1 MKKVFACAL
10 TVAMLVSSFS
20 NAFAYAPSYYD
31 GVEYGDVGYSSED
44 PDGEINL
51 AVTAKGDVK
60 FVGDAM
66 YVKGSVYSAGDIYV
80 GNGAGNKVDGFFI
93 SAGDGSLDP
102 GNGTIEDRKCHG
114 YIHVDDFGNRED
126 INAYSTV
133 LDYAGAII
141 DTDTSFEC
149 TYTAFDIPEI
159 DNNLGEVEA
168 NIYGGWNNDGPI
180 TVSVDTKIDLLKV
193 NGNAITI
200 DTTNGD
206 VNLVIDDMD
215 MDYYRNLG
223 FNFVGS
229 NNANIYINNVSE
241 FKDVSINY
249 DMTAWPPVV
258 SGNTENV
265 HLYLSGDDVTI
276 SSSHI
281 AAKTI
286 YVNADALTVTGS
298 SEVEADFK
306 VCADSFKLYGN
317 TSITGNVC
325 APNAAS
331 EVIDTGTLYG
341 QLHTN
346 TLEMNGA
353 GQIIYKADSAVT
365 VATPTPE
372 PTPEATATPEP
383 TQAPV
388 MPSGAKK
395 DYTGFKYAYIF
406 GYEPYNQDDE
416 IVLEMAPE
424 AKVTREQVCAM
435 LVRVD
440 DQYNNKIGKTRY
452 LEDGIFNSDVDENRW
467 SYNALAA
474 VAESNAFY
482 GKTDLE
488 PGAHISRGEVAR
500 IVAFMM
506 GLTDTDDEI
515 VYSDAVG
522 DENEVYINLVSA
534 AGYMQGYEDG
544 TFQPAAAI
552 TRAEFCSLLNNI
564 IGRTSDNGYLLE
576 TAEGDPITHD
586 TYHFSDLKPSAWY
599 YETMLYATSAFDGS
613 YVDLETRGENIR
625 NKLDGYINP
634 DGETQYEY

>member
-1 MKKVFACAL
+1 MKKIFACAL
-10 TVAMLVSSFS
+10 SAAMLISSFS
-20 NAFAYAPSYYD
+20 NVFAYAPSHYD
-31 GVEYGDVGYSSED
+31 GKAYGSVGYASED

-102 GNGTIEDRKCHG
+102 GNGTTEDRKCHG
-114 YIHVDDFGNRED
+114 YIHVDDDGNRED

-141 DTDTSFEC
+141 DLDTSFEC
-149 TYTAFDIPEI
+149 SLDTFTVPEPKK
-159 DNNLGEVEA
+159 NLGEVTA

-180 TVSVDTKIDLLKV
+180 TVSEDTKIDLLKV

-215 MDYYRNLG
+215 MEYYRNLG
-223 FNFVGS
+223 FNFIGN
-229 NNANIYINNVSE
+229 NNANIYINNVGKL
-241 FKDVSINY
+241 KDVSINY
-249 DMTAWPPVV
+249 DTSVWPPVAC
-258 SGNTENV
+258 GNPEQV

-276 SSSHI
+276 SSSKI
-281 AAKTI
+281 AAADIT
-286 YVNADALTVTGS
+286 VNSNTLTVTGS
-298 SEVEADFK
+298 SEITADFK
-306 VCADSFKLYGN
+306 VYSDEFMLYGN

-325 APNAAS
+325 APNAES
-331 EVIDTGTLYG
+331 KIVDTGVLYG

-346 TLEMNGA
+346 TLEMNGN

-365 VATPTPE
+365 EATPTPE
-372 PTPEATATPEP
+372 PTPDVTVEP
-383 TQAPV
+383 TETPL
-388 MPSGAKK
+388 MPTGPAKN
-395 DYTGFKYAYIF
+395 YNGFKYAYIF
-406 GYEPYNQDDE
+406 GYEPYNTDDGSV
-416 IVLEMAPE
+416 VLKMAPE
-424 AKVTREQVCAM
+424 EKVTREQVCAM
-435 LVRVD
+435 LVRID

-467 SYNALAA
+467 SYNALAS
-474 VAESNAFY
+474 VAESKAFY
-482 GKTDLE
+482 NKTELE

-506 GLTDTDDEI
+506 GLTQTDDSI
-515 VYSDAVG
+515 VFSDAVG
-522 DENEVYINLVSA
+522 DENEIYINLVAA

-552 TRAEFCSLLNNI
+552 TRAEFCSLVNNI
-564 IGRTSDNGYLLE
+564 IGRISDEGYLLE

-599 YETMLYATSAFDGS
+599 YETMLYATSAFDGK
-613 YVDLETRGENIR
+613 YVDLETRNQNIR
-625 NKLDGYINP
+625 NRLDGYVNQ
-634 DGETQYEY
+634 DGETQFEY